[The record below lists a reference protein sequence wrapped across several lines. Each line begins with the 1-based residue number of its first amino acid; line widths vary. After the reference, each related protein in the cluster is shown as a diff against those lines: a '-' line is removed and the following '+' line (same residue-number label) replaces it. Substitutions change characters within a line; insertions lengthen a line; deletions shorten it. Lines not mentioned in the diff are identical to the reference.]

1 VRVAATRV
9 AAILVAATRVA
20 ATRVAATRVA
30 ATLVAAVRVAATFIA
45 RKRVWATFVR
55 PGFSLTCGIVKVAFC
70 GVLLPLINDFFWI
83 DISISSESFEFL
95 ISLRA

>member
-9 AAILVAATRVA
+9 AAILVAATLVAATRVA

-55 PGFSLTCGIVKVAFC
+55 PGFSTTCGIVEVAFC
-70 GVLLPLINDFFWI
+70 GVLLPLIKDFFWI
-83 DISISSESFEFL
+83 AISISSESSIF
-95 ISLRA
+95 

>member
-20 ATRVAATRVA
+20 ATRVAAT
-30 ATLVAAVRVAATFIA
+30 RVAATFIA